1 MSALLSKAALQYEDA
16 LGAAH
21 RAIALNFGPTMTKPR
36 IWERLH
42 LSPWG
47 RVKAMADHLGFK
59 VQRLKTDQCRL
70 FMANVE
76 VKDILTNTDL
86 TDNLA
91 NIEALLREAVE
102 ERDGIP
108 EGRKKSR

>member
-1 MSALLSKAALQYEDA
+1 
-16 LGAAH
+16 
-21 RAIALNFGPTMTKPR
+21 
-36 IWERLH
+36 
-42 LSPWG
+42 
-47 RVKAMADHLGFK
+47 MADHLGFK
-59 VQRLKTDQCRL
+59 VERLKADQCRL

-76 VKDILTNTDL
+76 VEDILTSIDL

-102 ERDGIP
+102 ERDGTP

>member
-1 MSALLSKAALQYEDA
+1 
-16 LGAAH
+16 
-21 RAIALNFGPTMTKPR
+21 
-36 IWERLH
+36 
-42 LSPWG
+42 
-47 RVKAMADHLGFK
+47 
-59 VQRLKTDQCRL
+59 
-70 FMANVE
+70 MANVE

-102 ERDGIP
+102 ERDGTP